1 MKYAEKRVM
10 LFQIDKDWK
19 DHLAAMDALRG
30 SVNLRAMGGKD
41 PFYEYKKESFNYF
54 DEMLSNQ
61 NERVIKTLFNIE
73 LVTKENNEK
82 NENKNENNSFIG
94 KKIQRNSLCPCG
106 SGKKYKFCH
115 GA

>member
-1 MKYAEKRVM
+1 
-10 LFQIDKDWK
+10 
-19 DHLAAMDALRG
+19 
-30 SVNLRAMGGKD
+30 
-41 PFYEYKKESFNYF
+41 
-54 DEMLSNQ
+54 LSNF
-61 NERVIKTLFNIE
+61 VHIE

-82 NENKNENNSFIG
+82 NKNENKNNSFVG